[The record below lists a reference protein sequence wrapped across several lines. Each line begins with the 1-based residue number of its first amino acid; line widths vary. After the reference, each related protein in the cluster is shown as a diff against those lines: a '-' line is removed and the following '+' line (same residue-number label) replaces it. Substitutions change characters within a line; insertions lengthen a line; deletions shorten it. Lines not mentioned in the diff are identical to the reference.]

1 MQKVLMQ
8 MNVQLHHA
16 VLDITCVTG
25 LSIVKAIVSG
35 ERDPSVLIQYSDVRC
50 KKTPEVL

>member
-1 MQKVLMQ
+1 MQ